1 MNMIKWLRRITF
13 TRSIMLSLKYF
24 KIKSNL
30 LLDIVF
36 RIMLLKVALVLS
48 IVKALGKL

>member
-13 TRSIMLSLKYF
+13 TWSIMLSLKYF

-36 RIMLLKVALVLS
+36 KIMLLKAALILL
-48 IVKALGKL
+48 IMKALM